1 MNRCRCW
8 WVNVHVMAT
17 FWCLLSG
24 FQSVSVSLTIPGVH
38 MKTTEIA
45 ALRPATIAAAQGDK
59 DEPGTNN
66 ALQAVRS
73 VMSMFNLITGTV
85 VGSDGYR
92 VQCRHAGQS
101 VHRFVGA
108 AFRLHNS
115 EPGRHEERYFA
126 PCPG

>member
-1 MNRCRCW
+1 
-8 WVNVHVMAT
+8 MAS
-17 FWCLLSG
+17 FWRLLSG
-24 FQSVSVSLTIPGVH
+24 FQFVSVPLKFPGVQS
-38 MKTTEIA
+38 KIKEIA

-92 VQCRHAGQS
+92 VQCRQAGQAYTILWGLLS
-101 VHRFVGA
+101 SSQLRPWQTRGT
-108 AFRLHNS
+108 LL
-115 EPGRHEERYFA
+115 
-126 PCPG
+126 